1 MNKWIPI
8 SPFIFLGLYLLTTS
22 QAVNFVPD
30 KIQMVETQPVK
41 LSNVELPT
49 NSHDDDRISMQ

>member
-8 SPFIFLGLYLLTTS
+8 SLLIFLGLYLLTTS

-30 KIQMVETQPVK
+30 KIQMAETQPVK
-41 LSNVELPT
+41 LSNAGLST
-49 NSHDDDRISMQ
+49 NSHDDRISMQ